1 MSERDLKFTKT
12 HEWLRVEGDEVVVG
26 LTDYAQGELGDI
38 VFVELPSLGTEVKK
52 DESLTT
58 LESVKSVSEVY
69 APVSGTISGV
79 NETLDDDPGAIN
91 TDPYGSGWMFR
102 IEMSDADELVGLMSH
117 DEYEGFIK
125 E

>member
-12 HEWLRVEGDEVVVG
+12 HEWLKVDGDDVVVG

-38 VFVELPSLGTEVKK
+38 VFVELPAVGTNVKK

-69 APVSGTISGV
+69 APVSGSISGV
-79 NETLDDDPGAIN
+79 NEALDDDPAVIN
-91 TDPYGSGWMFR
+91 TDPYGQGWMFR
-102 IEMSDADELVGLMSH
+102 IEMSDPGELDDLMSY
-117 DEYEGFIK
+117 DDYEAFIK